1 MPKKTR
7 YKKAPEFYETL
18 TPSLPLGASM
28 PNISAIPSSPL
39 WIYPAWVAGSVIL
52 GILFGLA
59 IKDFQTPTEVAA
71 RAGVVAKIND
81 PQNVVILSSM
91 KVAQAQSQVIQG
103 NASSLQGIS
112 TELQPGQT
120 IASYQNGFSGYGQQG
135 SVGTSAALQ

>member
-18 TPSLPLGASM
+18 TPSLPLSPSM

-59 IKDFQTPTEVAA
+59 IKEDRKST
-71 RAGVVAKIND
+71 RLN
-81 PQNVVILSSM
+81 SSH
-91 KVAQAQSQVIQG
+91 
-103 NASSLQGIS
+103 SS
-112 TELQPGQT
+112 
-120 IASYQNGFSGYGQQG
+120 
-135 SVGTSAALQ
+135 